1 MDEANVSEIEYL
13 STSEKISEEDNEDN
27 EDYNIDE
34 SDDEENNDNYN
45 EDEDED
51 EDIDDIM
58 QVDIE
63 EGLSKEI
70 IEGLK
75 LLHLKSLYN
84 FTEAAYNDIIKLF
97 ANKNISLYKIKKIL
111 EEITGLVPKFYNMCE
126 NSCICYTGIY
136 ETYQSCP
143 LCNSLRYDSKNK
155 SKKVMPYLSIK
166 KRLEIQYN
174 NKIRAEELLYRHRYI
189 INKEVESED
198 LEDIFDGNI
207 YKDLLEKD
215 LFSDQ

>member
-13 STSEKISEEDNEDN
+13 FTSEEISEEDNEDN

-45 EDEDED
+45 EDED

-84 FTEAAYNDIIKLF
+84 FTEAVYNDIIKLF
-97 ANKNISLYKIKKIL
+97 ANKNISLYKIKKNIRRNYRTCSKIL
-111 EEITGLVPKFYNMCE
+111 
-126 NSCICYTGIY
+126 
-136 ETYQSCP
+136 
-143 LCNSLRYDSKNK
+143 
-155 SKKVMPYLSIK
+155 
-166 KRLEIQYN
+166 
-174 NKIRAEELLYRHRYI
+174 
-189 INKEVESED
+189 
-198 LEDIFDGNI
+198 
-207 YKDLLEKD
+207 
-215 LFSDQ
+215 